1 MFANRREERHRLGS
15 RGPGYVRKYHALESV
30 GAKMDEVYR
39 ALWRP
44 EARDV
49 ELGERQLSR

>member
-1 MFANRREERHRLGS
+1 MERERLGA

-30 GAKMDEVYR
+30 GAKMDEIYR
-39 ALWRP
+39 GLWRP
-44 EARDV
+44 KPEV